1 MHIMSSK
8 HREGPH
14 NHQHT
19 TPKPRQDPLTSPTP
33 NTSRPILRHMLIHTM
48 CRSCLGSG
56 TRVDIYAHT
65 TYGRIGVK
73 VWVYKGDVMP
83 TRNDVTEA
91 TLTADLATVGD

>member
-65 TYGRIGVK
+65 TYGQALAPRTCPDCHGT
-73 VWVYKGDVMP
+73 GRHTQPATTHP
-83 TRNDVTEA
+83 TQHRR
-91 TLTADLATVGD
+91 